1 MKFPKRDRT
10 LVFGLYLNAIV
21 MVAIL
26 VALLSRGSST
36 GLLPTAFASPPA
48 QAQPIAGGG
57 SIYLMP
63 GQLSVNSWGCY
74 IMDIDAQTL
83 CCYQFYPGEK
93 QLRLVAARN
102 FHWDRKLGNYNTAP
116 PWPDIKK
123 QADIELQG
131 IRANEEKPAE
141 TPPEAPKDQ

>member
-10 LVFGLYLNAIV
+10 LVFGLYVNAVV

-26 VALLSRGSST
+26 VTLLTRGGGSV
-36 GLLPTAFASPPA
+36 LPAAFGAPT
-48 QAQPIAGGG
+48 QGQPIAGGG
-57 SIYLMP
+57 SIFLMP

-116 PWPDIKK
+116 PWPDVKK
-123 QADIELQG
+123 LGEIELQG
-131 IRANEEKPAE
+131 IRANEDK
-141 TPPEAPKDQ
+141 TPEASPEAPKDQ

>member
-10 LVFGLYLNAIV
+10 LVFGLYLNAAV

-26 VALLSRGSST
+26 VTLLGRNSSSVF
-36 GLLPTAFASPPA
+36 PAAFAATPT
-48 QAQPIAGGG
+48 QAPPIAGGG
-57 SIYLMP
+57 AIFLMP

-102 FHWDRKLGNYNTAP
+102 FHWDRRLGNYNTAP
-116 PWPDIKK
+116 PWPDVKK
-123 QADIELQG
+123 LGDIELQG
-131 IRANEEKPAE
+131 IRANEEKPADAS
-141 TPPEAPKDQ
+141 PEAPKDQ